1 MVGDLKDFRN
11 ATQALKAIGG
21 GDAPEC
27 ALYAMKNVLEEKK
40 VDDDGNEYYLMA
52 EGSQM
57 VVITDAPSKQTELTD
72 EVIRLANAAGV
83 CIHFFLSGT
92 AVSDEYVR
100 IDSQTSGTLTSS
112 FSNWDLARFVETY
125 KENPCTHLTGN
136 GRRRKRFALLHSAYC
151 TTFQVSKLAVQIKL
165 SMNANNGTIVTITR
179 PNGGFSTVNVGS
191 GNFAVFSETLPQ
203 SGNWRVCVNSGRL
216 ELSKTEVTSLDIS
229 FFYLKE
235 GSSDVSS
242 TLPQACE

>member
-1 MVGDLKDFRN
+1 
-11 ATQALKAIGG
+11 
-21 GDAPEC
+21 
-27 ALYAMKNVLEEKK
+27 MKKTLEAKE
-40 VDDDGNEYYLMA
+40 VDDHGYEYYFMA
-52 EGSQM
+52 NGSQM

-72 EVIRLANAAGV
+72 EVISLANAAGV